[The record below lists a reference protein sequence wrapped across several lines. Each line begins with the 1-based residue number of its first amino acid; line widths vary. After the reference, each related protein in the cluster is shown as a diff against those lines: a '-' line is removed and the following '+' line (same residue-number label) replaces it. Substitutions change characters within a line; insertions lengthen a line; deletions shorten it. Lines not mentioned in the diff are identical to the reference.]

1 MTWLASPERFFKP
14 SRSRAVF
21 LCVGVAAFCV
31 TELGRFVV
39 RPYVREHGIDDLGLT
54 DSIGNLGGII
64 VQIFIG
70 LAILNASRKQSYRLA
85 AFFAAGYVV
94 YECLQPLLPRGV
106 FDWNDIY
113 ATGIG
118 FGVSVLLVSVVWGS
132 LSGSE
137 GRT

>member
-1 MTWLASPERFFKP
+1 MTWLASSDRFFKP

-21 LCVGVAAFCV
+21 LGVGVAAFCV

-64 VQIFIG
+64 VQIFIA

-85 AFFAAGYVV
+85 VFFAAGYVV
-94 YECLQPLLPRGV
+94 YEWLQPLLPRGV

-118 FGVSVLLVSVVWGS
+118 YGISVLLLSVVWGS